1 MFHIT
6 YEAFDQYDSSK
17 SSDYQLIH
25 NGIPYL
31 QTTLYIMSL

>member
-1 MFHIT
+1 MLHTT

-17 SSDYQLIH
+17 SSDYQLKHKQIL
-25 NGIPYL
+25 YL